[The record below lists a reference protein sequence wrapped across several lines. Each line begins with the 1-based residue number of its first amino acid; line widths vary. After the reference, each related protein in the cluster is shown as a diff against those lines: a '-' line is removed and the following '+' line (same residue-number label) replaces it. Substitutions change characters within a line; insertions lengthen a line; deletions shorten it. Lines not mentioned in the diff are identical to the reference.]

1 MVQLPY
7 FNNAEVELFDG
18 FDENDLQAAEALAT
32 FLALTPADRLKD
44 SRHVFA
50 YYCDFRE
57 AVGGEDWLDA
67 EMGIP
72 EKPEDI
78 WDHVTPNVV
87 GVWKGRGDDKH
98 TYIFVEAN
106 CVWEEEHGLLL
117 VWRDGKVLN
126 KAGGFDGHPTNAG
139 AYADNAM
146 SDVVYRA
153 SNPDYTT
160 RLDPQS

>member
-7 FNNAEVELFDG
+7 FNNAEVELFDD

-146 SDVVYRA
+146 SDMVYRA

-160 RLDPQS
+160 RLDPQG